1 MSLLGTKQREEMRER
16 WEGTFHRVE
25 AAAWKVT
32 MGMELQVE
40 EADSHGGSHEFAEG
54 ACIELAWVVGVVS
67 VTGSRRC
74 EALHK
79 KEVHRRVDGEV

>member
-1 MSLLGTKQREEMRER
+1 MMSLLGTKQREEMRER

-54 ACIELAWVVGVVS
+54 ACIGLAWVVGVVS
-67 VTGSRRC
+67 VTGRPVYLQRGD
-74 EALHK
+74 
-79 KEVHRRVDGEV
+79 RVRP